1 MPVKAIS
8 SYQPMRFALCFLY
21 VLAPLIA
28 QQPFFDR
35 THPSKVFG
43 HVRNYRIL
51 LPSAYETSDKRYPV
65 IYYFHGHSDRY
76 TLEHYD
82 QGKDTIPKMADY
94 VAAHDV
100 IVVSVDGYVARDYTG
115 FYGGSPW
122 DVRKEGGDF
131 DFGAYFREL
140 VEHVDTTY
148 RTLTDRRHR
157 ATAGLSM
164 GGFMSLW
171 LSARYPD
178 LIGSASAFNPGPEF
192 YVGDK
197 GRRSLWR
204 PKDHV
209 SSHRSSM
216 VRLIRASGDY
226 ISQYHEETRDA
237 YARAHEVDFE
247 YRQDEYHR
255 HWATSIAETFGFHMR
270 AFRTSGL
277 DNVPVRWSYSSAY
290 RAFDVHGWKV
300 EIQGEEPGFTYL
312 EDVTQGGFRVRTMK
326 WAPDGPATSLKV
338 DITTASVYTPG
349 EKYRMIDHQ
358 LATGE
363 TATSDMVADAQGRL
377 HVRVDGGGHQISFTG
392 PGTGDHAPVLLPVTS
407 RDRLRLHPNTDVA
420 MPISIYNPR
429 NQPMRE
435 VQVKLTSQ
443 YPTVHIAQGTITIP
457 EISAGRAVNL
467 SSKLRVKFTAGT
479 GYFAPARLTVS
490 TVYDGWHTRSEPV
503 DVLIAPE
510 LIPEPA
516 AIEILDGRTATFG
529 VFHQKGN
536 QGGGSS
542 IERRVTEGKGNGN
555 GVLEPG
561 EQATFWVKMSQG
573 MDPFDKNNWYRAKVY
588 SDSRWVRE
596 VADIQEQKQREW
608 TSAQSRTSVMEL
620 AKDAPAGVIPLL
632 LDNESWT
639 FHYTP
644 DVRYGPEKLYQAFQ
658 LHTPHLHKYELRVGS
673 VSSGHASTSGLEKVN

>member
-1 MPVKAIS
+1 M
-8 SYQPMRFALCFLY
+8 QALFCFLF
-21 VLAPLIA
+21 LLGPLFA

-35 THPSKVFG
+35 THSSKVFG
-43 HVRNYRIL
+43 HARNYRIL
-51 LPSAYETSDKRYPV
+51 LPPAYEASGQRYPV

-82 QGKDTIPKMADY
+82 QGRDTIPKMANY
-94 VAAHDV
+94 VAGHDV
-100 IVVSVDGYVARDYTG
+100 IVVSVDGYVARDYTA

-140 VEHVDTTY
+140 VEHIDSTY

-171 LSARYPD
+171 LSARFPD

-197 GRRSLWR
+197 GRRMLWR

-209 SSHRSSM
+209 SSHASSM

-226 ISQYHEETRDA
+226 ISQYHEEMRDV
-237 YARAHEVDFE
+237 YARAHDVDFE

-255 HWATSIAETFGFHMR
+255 HWATSIAETFDFHLR
-270 AFRTSGL
+270 AFGRSAL
-277 DNVPVRWSYSSAY
+277 DNVPVRWNYSSAY
-290 RAFDVHGWKV
+290 RTFNVRGWSV
-300 EIQGEEPGFTYL
+300 EVEGQEPGFTYL
-312 EDVTQGGFRVRTMK
+312 EGVTQGGFRVRTRK
-326 WAPDGPATSLKV
+326 WAPDGPVAELKLH
-338 DITTASVYTPG
+338 ITTAGLYTPG
-349 EKYRMIDHQ
+349 QTYRMIDYA
-358 LATGE
+358 LTTGE
-363 TATSDMVADAQGRL
+363 SSSAEVVADAQGRL
-377 HVRVDGGGHQISFTG
+377 HLRLDGRGHQISFSG
-392 PGTGDHAPVLLPVTS
+392 PGAGDHAPVLLPVTW
-407 RDRLRLHPNTDVA
+407 RDRLRLHPNADIG

-429 NQPMRE
+429 DQPMRE
-435 VQVKLTSQ
+435 VQVKLSSE
-443 YPTVHIAQGTITIP
+443 YPTVHVAKGTTTIP
-457 EISAGRAVNL
+457 EIAPGKAVDL
-467 SSKLRVKFTAGT
+467 SSLLSVKFTAGA
-479 GYFAPARLTVS
+479 GYFAPARITVS
-490 TVYDGWHTRSEPV
+490 TVYDGWHTTAEPV
-503 DVLIAPE
+503 DVLIKPE
-510 LIPEPA
+510 RIPEPA
-516 AIEILDGRTATFG
+516 AIEVLDGRTKIFS

-542 IERRVTEGKGNGN
+542 IERKVTEGKGNGN

-561 EQATFWVKMSQG
+561 EQATFWVKMPQG

-588 SDSRWVRE
+588 SDSPWISE

-608 TSAQSRTSVMEL
+608 TSAQSRTSVIEL
-620 AKDAPAGVIPLL
+620 AKDTPAGIVPLL
-632 LDNESWT
+632 LENESWS
-639 FHYTP
+639 FHFTP

-658 LHTPHLHKYELRVGS
+658 LHTPHLHKYDLRVNS
-673 VSSGHASTSGLEKVN
+673 ESRRKK